1 MGMSKWEYKLAGIRQ
16 EEIPA
21 LTGGTQEQTINTEL
35 NRLVA
40 EDWEIIES
48 NIHTVRANEPV
59 ILLLRREKSAAIG
72 FSS

>member
-1 MGMSKWEYKLAGIRQ
+1 MPKWEYKLVGIKQ
-16 EEIPA
+16 EDIPE
-21 LTGGTQEQTINTEL
+21 LTDVPQESGINTQL
-35 NRLVA
+35 NRLVT

-48 NIHTVRANEPV
+48 NVHTVRANEPV

>member
-1 MGMSKWEYKLAGIRQ
+1 MSKWEYKLAGIRQ

-21 LTGGTQEQTINTEL
+21 LTGEPQERTVNTEL
-35 NRLVA
+35 NQLVA

>member
-1 MGMSKWEYKLAGIRQ
+1 MSKWEYKLAGIRQ

>member
-1 MGMSKWEYKLAGIRQ
+1 MSKWEYKLAGIQQ

-21 LTGGTQEQTINTEL
+21 LTGGTQEQKIDMEL

-48 NIHTVRANEPV
+48 NIHTIRANEPV

>member
-1 MGMSKWEYKLAGIRQ
+1 M
-16 EEIPA
+16 
-21 LTGGTQEQTINTEL
+21 EL

-48 NIHTVRANEPV
+48 NIHTIRANEPV